1 MCRPWLTPEFGYN
14 YQESR
19 DRLAEVLFLMN
30 LMYAWYWLSLITT
43 AVLRDRL
50 GDHVFQPK
58 SQLQHGRL
66 WTTTIVS
73 RLIMS

>member
-1 MCRPWLTPEFGYN
+1 MCRPWLSPESSYN
-14 YQESR
+14 YQESL
-19 DRLAEVLFLMN
+19 DRLAEVLFLMI
-30 LMYAWYWLSLITT
+30 LMHAWYWLSRITT
-43 AVLRDRL
+43 AVLRERL
-50 GDHVFQPK
+50 GG